1 MKRRLLDDYSEESRA
16 EMHRMLDVIL
26 DMRLS
31 GIVAAKQFN
40 GGYIYKSFGDLR
52 SVKALVSW
60 MCKILTIEDIKEH
73 E

>member
-1 MKRRLLDDYSEESRA
+1 MKRRPINDYAAESRA

-26 DMRLS
+26 DMKLS
-31 GIVAAKQFN
+31 GVIAAKQIN

-60 MCKILTIEDIKEH
+60 LYKILTIEEKE
-73 E
+73 EE

>member
-1 MKRRLLDDYSEESRA
+1 MKRRPINDYSEESRK

-26 DMRLS
+26 DMKLS
-31 GIVAAKQFN
+31 GIIAAKQFN

-60 MCKILTIEDIKEH
+60 LNKILTIEEKE
-73 E
+73 EE

>member
-1 MKRRLLDDYSEESRA
+1 MKRRPINDYSEESRK

-26 DMRLS
+26 DMKLS
-31 GIVAAKQFN
+31 GIIAAKQFN

-60 MCKILTIEDIKEH
+60 LYKILTIEEKE
-73 E
+73 EE